1 MMGDEV
7 NRDLGRLEGRLEELI
22 QTRAAHDK
30 QTDERFDRLEAKVQL
45 LLDAANMGK
54 GAWWLL
60 LKVGGV
66 MTAFVAML
74 SWAFDKM
81 RF

>member
-1 MMGDEV
+1 MGDEV

-30 QTDERFDRLEAKVQL
+30 ATDERFDRLEAKVQM

-60 LKVGGV
+60 LKIGGV
-66 MTAFVAML
+66 MTALVAL
-74 SWAFDKM
+74 VSWVIDKV